1 MNEELLAAVTARVL
15 EKLSRSGATTAG
27 KPDKAPEHHGPR
39 ALLLGSEPPE
49 DLGYSYVD
57 KAPYEAVILGSLTL
71 GQLLCFREDRALDAL
86 LEGKP
91 VYLYLPGVG
100 RGSGKNRHLEAEMV
114 SALNRLKAWGVVTL
128 DSGSRRR
135 LVTAQEARRLKAQG
149 LPLPPECILT
159 PSARDILM

>member
-1 MNEELLAAVTARVL
+1 MNEELLAAVTAKVW
-15 EKLSRSGATTAG
+15 EKLSRTGAVPESQ
-27 KPDKAPEHHGPR
+27 PDTPPAHHGPR
-39 ALLLGSEPPE
+39 ALLLGMEPAE

-57 KAPYEAVILGSLTL
+57 KAPYEAVVMGSLTP
-71 GQLLCFREDRALDAL
+71 GQLLCFREDRALEAL

-100 RGSGKNRHLEAEMV
+100 RGSGKNRHLEAELV
-114 SALNRLKAWGVVTL
+114 SALNRLKAWGVVML
-128 DSGSRRR
+128 DGSSRRR